1 MTSRINR
8 SSWTSSG
15 SRGSPAPAPGHKP
28 QRHKSNTPSPTRLLL
43 TRQDLDQLGGSLFA
57 ERDWSH
63 RDNVDGRRRLQSC
76 PTDRGHSP
84 PLPPPSP
91 TGVTDSPLISEAGAG
106 TPPFTEPFSCVSGIF
121 SVCEI
126 TKKHLLASLG
136 RGAARLCVSH
146 LRRLFARRLLIS
158 HFPPTCC
165 RKSEATSLIHLAR
178 ISPLIRNSVPF
189 LATARVRVLVKER
202 ENGCV
207 SA

>member
-84 PLPPPSP
+84 PPLPPLPHRSDRLTADLGSRGRDASVHGAVLVRLGNFLCLRNHQETLVGVFGPWGRSALRLSP
-91 TGVTDSPLISEAGAG
+91 ASALRSQIAH
-106 TPPFTEPFSCVSGIF
+106 FPFS
-121 SVCEI
+121 
-126 TKKHLLASLG
+126 TDLL
-136 RGAARLCVSH
+136 
-146 LRRLFARRLLIS
+146 
-158 HFPPTCC
+158 P
-165 RKSEATSLIHLAR
+165 
-178 ISPLIRNSVPF
+178 
-189 LATARVRVLVKER
+189 
-202 ENGCV
+202 
-207 SA
+207 